1 MGKVSDQITQFTET
15 YSSIVVGMHK
25 DISQYRK
32 EVQSLTQNSNNKT
45 LEENLYRIYNSAK
58 QLAETNN
65 NISSK
70 IEDKKS
76 EIERFYREIAGSARR
91 IKLISE
97 EVDKANVKIDELS
110 LKVSRSLEDLSRLNT
125 SLVVEKGKNI
135 SLRSDITNINLSLA
149 IKTSEIESLNSAL
162 ENQAKQLYTQ
172 KLLLIGGLSLLVFIL
187 LLTIIL

>member
-91 IKLISE
+91 INLISE

-125 SLVVEKGKNI
+125 SLIVEKGKNI
-135 SLRSDITNINLSLA
+135 SLRSDITNINSSLA
-149 IKTSEIESLNSAL
+149 IKATEIESLNSAI

>member
-15 YSSIVVGMHK
+15 YSTIVVGMHK
-25 DISQYRK
+25 DINQYRK

-91 IKLISE
+91 INLISE
-97 EVDKANVKIDELS
+97 EVDKANTKIDELN
-110 LKVSRSLEDLSRLNT
+110 LKVLRSLDDLSRLNT
-125 SLVVEKGKNI
+125 NLVVEKGKNI
-135 SLRSDITNINLSLA
+135 SLRSDITNINSALA
-149 IKTSEIESLNSAL
+149 IKASEIESLNSAI

-187 LLTIIL
+187 LLTLFL